1 MDKVSIIIPALNEEC
16 GIQRTIQSIPTRE
29 LFAQGY
35 DIEILV
41 IDGCSTDSTQKAAYE
56 MGAKVIVENKRGYG
70 RAYKTGFKAAKGDII
85 VTLDADGT
93 YPAKDILG
101 YLKKLKENDL
111 DFITINRFT
120 CIEKNA
126 MSLSHKLGNKIL
138 SGFMRI
144 LYSID
149 IKDSQSGMWIM
160 KKGSFI
166 NNIALNS
173 DDMSM
178 SEEIK
183 IIAFKYFK
191 SLEIDGKYFN
201 RIGKPKLQTYWHGWK
216 NLKYLF
222 HYKKLIKFANI
233 QLAKPLMP
241 GEEIRVQEKTF

>member
-1 MDKVSIIIPALNEEC
+1 MVTILIPSLNEES
-16 GIQRTIQSIPTRE
+16 GVKKTLSSIPTSK
-29 LFAQGY
+29 LYQMGY
-35 DIEILV
+35 NTEVIL
-41 IDGCSTDSTQKAAYE
+41 IDGGSIDSTREIASQ
-56 MGAKVIVENKRGYG
+56 MGAKVIVESQKGYG
-70 RAYKTGFKAAKGDII
+70 RAYKTGFAEAKGDII

-93 YPAKDILG
+93 YPAEHIP
-101 YLKKLKENDL
+101 YYIEQLKKKDV
-111 DFITINRFT
+111 DFITVNRFSKM
-120 CIEKNA
+120 EKGA
-126 MSLSHKLGNKIL
+126 MSISHKVGNKIL
-138 SGFMRI
+138 SMVMHI